1 MLKKLFMVACMLFAV
16 QLAKGYEGQKI
27 NSKVTRVTVFLNSA
41 QVMRTAAVSITPGT
55 STLVFDNISP
65 DVDVQ
70 SIQVKAAGEFTILSV
85 KHELD
90 YLNEQTKEKRI
101 EELEEQK
108 KLIQDKLDMQNNL
121 LNIYQ
126 EESAMLLKNQQVSGQ
141 NNNLDLVKL
150 RQALE
155 FQTTRLTDIRKK
167 QQAIKNEIA
176 TLNIQLRKFDKQ
188 INDMDAGNSKATSNV
203 LVTVSSTKILQAAFT
218 LSYVV
223 KNASWF
229 PVYDIRAK
237 NVNSP
242 INIVYKANVSQQ
254 CGEDWRNV
262 KLTLSTGN
270 PTTSGSKPELTPYY
284 LNVGMY
290 ALNSTTSITKVTG
303 KVFSGREMLI
313 GATVKVKGTSI
324 GTVTDASG
332 SYSLQVPAGNP
343 VLEYSYIGYETR
355 EMTATQPVLNVNLN
369 ENKNTLNEVVVVG
382 YGYSNNADKALRG
395 KVAGLAVVD
404 SSIPIT
410 VKQIENQTNIEF
422 AIQNPYNI
430 PGDGKQYLVE
440 INSFELPANYQ
451 YYVAPKLSTD
461 VFLTATLT
469 DWNKYNFL
477 SGEANLF
484 FEGTFIGK
492 SLIDTRSTNDTLSLS
507 LGVDKSIQ
515 VTRTLQKDLKEK
527 KSFGSTRKVTRD
539 WLIAVK
545 NRKSQPV
552 NLLIEDQ
559 VPVSQNSSI
568 GVDVQQTSGAE
579 SDKLNGKL
587 SWSFML
593 NSQQDKKLQVKY
605 QVSYPKDQ
613 SVIIE

>member
-1 MLKKLFMVACMLFAV
+1 MLKKLFMVACILFAV
-16 QLAKGYEGQKI
+16 QMAKGYEGQKVS
-27 NSKVTRVTVFLNSA
+27 SKVTKVTVFLNSA
-41 QVMRTAAVSITPGT
+41 QVTRTATASIVPGT
-55 STLVFDNISP
+55 STLVFENISP

-85 KHELD
+85 KYELD
-90 YLNEQTKEKRI
+90 FLNEQNKEKRI
-101 EELEEQK
+101 EQLEEQK

-141 NNNLDLVKL
+141 NNNLDLMKL

-155 FQTTRLTDIRKK
+155 FQTARLTGIRKK
-167 QQAIKNEIA
+167 QQAIKNQILA
-176 TLNIQLRKFDKQ
+176 LNTALRKYDKQ
-188 INDMDAGNSKATSNV
+188 INDLDAGNSKATSNI
-203 LVTVSSTKILQAAFT
+203 LVTVSSKTALQSVFT
-218 LSYVV
+218 LNYVV

-229 PVYDIRAK
+229 PTYDIRAK

-242 INIVYKANVSQQ
+242 INIIYKANVSQQ
-254 CGEDWRNV
+254 CGEDWQNV

-290 ALNSTTSITKVTG
+290 ALNDTRSVITRVTG
-303 KVFSGREMLI
+303 KVFSGSQILP

-324 GTVTDASG
+324 STVTDASG
-332 SYSLQVPAGNP
+332 MYSIQIPAGRP

-355 EMTATQPVLNVNLN
+355 ELPATQPVLNVNLN
-369 ENKNTLNEVVVVG
+369 ENKNSLNEVVVT
-382 YGYSNNADKALRG
+382 GYSSSATKSLRG
-395 KVAGLAVVD
+395 KLAGLAIAD
-404 SSIPIT
+404 KTIPMT
-410 VKQIENQTNIEF
+410 VKQVENQTNVEF
-422 AIQNPYNI
+422 AIQNPYSI

-440 INSFELPANYQ
+440 INNFELSAEYQ

-461 VFLTATLT
+461 VFLTATVT

-492 SLIDTRSTNDTLSLS
+492 SLIDTYSTSDTLNLS
-507 LGVDKSIQ
+507 LGVDKSIA
-515 VTRTLQKDLKEK
+515 VTRTLQRNLKEK
-527 KSFGSTRKVTRD
+527 KNFGSIKKETRN

-545 NRKSQPV
+545 NRKNQPV
-552 NLLIEDQ
+552 KLLIEDQ
-559 VPVSQNSSI
+559 VPVSQNSAI
-568 GVDVQQTSGAE
+568 GVDVQQTTGADM
-579 SDKLNGKL
+579 DKLTGRL

-593 NSQQDKKLQVKY
+593 TSQQDKKLEVKY